1 MRLKNKTAVV
11 TGASK
16 GIGAEIARALAKEG
30 AHVVVNY
37 NSDAAGAGKVVAA
50 IVEKGG
56 TAIAIKAD
64 VSKAEEIKAMFERAQ
79 REFGEIDVL
88 INNAGVY
95 ELGPLDAI
103 TERHFQ
109 RQFDVNVLGLLLAT
123 QEAVKHFRSDGG
135 SIVNIGS
142 AVSRFLPP
150 GTAVYA
156 ATKASVDAITTVL
169 SKELGRRKIRV
180 NAINPGMIE
189 TEGVHAAGFMGSD
202 FEKMIASGA
211 PVGRIG
217 QPDDVAS
224 VAVFL
229 ASADSKYMT
238 GETLIVSGGF
248 R

>member
-30 AHVVVNY
+30 ANVVVNY
-37 NSDAAGAGKVVAA
+37 NSDAAGADKVVAA
-50 IVEKGG
+50 IMEKGG

-64 VSKAEEIKAMFERAQ
+64 VSKGADIQAMFERTQ
-79 REFGEIDVL
+79 REFGEVDVL

-95 ELGPLDAI
+95 ELGALDAI

-169 SKELGRRKIRV
+169 SKELGSRKIRV
-180 NAINPGMIE
+180 NAINPGLVE

-217 QPDDVAS
+217 QPDDIAS